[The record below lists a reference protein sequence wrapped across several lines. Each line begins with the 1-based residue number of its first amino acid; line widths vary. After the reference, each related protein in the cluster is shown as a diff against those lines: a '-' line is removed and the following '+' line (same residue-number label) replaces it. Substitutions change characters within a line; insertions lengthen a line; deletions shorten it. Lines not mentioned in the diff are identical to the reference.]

1 MSKTKVR
8 GKKTTAKKTRS
19 ELASEKDKEVYL
31 ANVERVRKL
40 LVKHK
45 AEDLSDMLLSGAEDY
60 KAVNEVMNSL
70 NGRK

>member
-8 GKKTTAKKTRS
+8 GKKDTKKSRT
-19 ELASEKDKEVYL
+19 ELASDKDREIYL
-31 ANVERVRKL
+31 ANVEKVRKL

-45 AEDLSDMLLSGAEDY
+45 AEDLSEMLLSGAEDY
-60 KAVNEVMNSL
+60 RAVNEMMNSL

>member
-8 GKKTTAKKTRS
+8 GKKDTKKSRT
-19 ELASEKDKEVYL
+19 ELASDKDREMYL
-31 ANVERVRKL
+31 ANVEKVRKL

-45 AEDLSDMLLSGAEDY
+45 AEDLSEMLLSGAEDY
-60 KAVNEVMNSL
+60 RAVNEMMNSL